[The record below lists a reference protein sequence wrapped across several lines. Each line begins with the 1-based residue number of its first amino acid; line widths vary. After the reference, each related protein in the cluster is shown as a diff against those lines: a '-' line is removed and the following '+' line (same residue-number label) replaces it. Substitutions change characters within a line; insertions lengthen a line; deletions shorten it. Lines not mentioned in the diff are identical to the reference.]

1 MWQFDN
7 EGNLKSFANQQQKFL
22 SNLMLRRG
30 ILMPEDTI
38 GQSIP
43 LQITGNAHSLL
54 NLKVIDSTV
63 VDSLAVE
70 EPYEF

>member
-7 EGNLKSFANQQQKFL
+7 EGKLNSSANQQQKFL

-30 ILMPEDTI
+30 LLISEDTI
-38 GQSIP
+38 GEYLP

-54 NLKVIDSTV
+54 NLKVQDSVT
-63 VDSLAVE
+63 VDSLAVDE
-70 EPYEF
+70 LFE